1 MTTLETNPP
10 FSCTDDAN
18 ILARTCSTEEQVESI
33 AQRFFESI
41 ESTDATAN
49 GEVFVAYFVAEDP
62 AHQATRE
69 MLLNGVYW
77 LTAHPH
83 STCKVIPPE
92 LSQNQL
98 HENGLIQSMLSRNVL
113 IEKQQVDGDT
123 GEVYGYMYAVRR
135 SDVLLV

>member
-69 MLLNGVYW
+69 MRLNV
-77 LTAHPH
+77 
-83 STCKVIPPE
+83 S
-92 LSQNQL
+92 
-98 HENGLIQSMLSRNVL
+98 
-113 IEKQQVDGDT
+113 
-123 GEVYGYMYAVRR
+123 
-135 SDVLLV
+135 